1 MDQNMTTIAQYF
13 ALSDLAPQD
22 PKAQAQINS
31 FFAPDATVT
40 AADGTTITGKPAIA
54 AFFKAFFTRN
64 QQLRHL
70 QHTTKTA
77 TGYQAQWAVVGQKAG
92 PTLFTLQGHD
102 DYRFTAAGKISHLQ
116 VTAN

>member
-1 MDQNMTTIAQYF
+1 MAQNMTTIAQYF

-22 PKAQAQINS
+22 LKAQGQINNL
-31 FFAPDATVT
+31 FADNATVT

-70 QHTTKTA
+70 QHTVKTV

-92 PTLFTLQGHD
+92 PTLFTLQGYD
-102 DYRFTAAGKISHLQ
+102 DYRFTPAGKISRLQ
-116 VTAN
+116 VTTS